1 MNNAGTSTAV
11 LNAAKSLDARRGVKI
26 AVEALIS
33 CNFSPADFPD
43 APPTTVLGLQRMQ
56 RAGLFGGRTFSA
68 ATPAP
73 QPPAVTKLERL
84 PSPSLNLEGSPEREP
99 RLESIL

>member
-1 MNNAGTSTAV
+1 M
-11 LNAAKSLDARRGVKI
+11 
-26 AVEALIS
+26 EALIS

-56 RAGLFGGRTFSA
+56 RAGLFGARSPSA
-68 ATPAP
+68 AAPTP
-73 QPPAVTKLERL
+73 QPPAVPKFERI
-84 PSPSLNLEGSPEREP
+84 PSPPLNLEGSPEKEL